1 MFDATPPA
9 MFEPS
14 QPRPIRLVRI
24 LRMLTGALSMVAL
37 VAAGVSWVA
46 LSRPFDPPQLRAMTS
61 ASKAAPIPTYPGAI
75 TVLTYHAVSDR
86 DHSSSTLTRQ
96 VFADHM
102 ALLVAAGY
110 HTVRL
115 TDVQAMM
122 AHESVQLPPRPL
134 LLTFDDGAITDWTV
148 VDPVLR
154 KYGFTATAFLTTGR
168 IVEPGRPSFYLSTRQ
183 VQAMRESGRWEF
195 GAHTHALHDQANVL
209 GDIAPAM
216 TNRILIAA
224 DEPETMDQWR
234 ARVRADLE
242 QSQRFFQTEL
252 GAPATAFAYPYGES
266 GDEPHGGSN
275 TTEIADDLPILLEE
289 AGFTVAFVGENVP
302 TGHVDA
308 ITASSPRWLLPRI
321 GVRATTSVDDLRRM
335 IIRSVPIAP
344 PSDLTT
350 LPWIGDLASCVTA
363 PGASVSLAV
372 AAGGYGNCGLG
383 DVNTSQWRD
392 YRLTT
397 RLVGVDRRTTAIV
410 SVRDG
415 AGAGH
420 HGRVEVVV
428 GESTMTVRQ
437 QIGDGP
443 REVLGAVP
451 ITAAPAG
458 SDLLIEV
465 RGDLVTVQ
473 FADTPPITVPFD
485 PRLHEGGVLFSA
497 ASEPGRAVTF
507 AAPTLSPITT

>member
-1 MFDATPPA
+1 MFDTTPT
-9 MFEPS
+9 
-14 QPRPIRLVRI
+14 QPIRLVRI
-24 LRMLTGALSMVAL
+24 LRMGTGALSMAAL
-37 VAAGVSWVA
+37 AAAAVSWVT
-46 LSRPFDPPQLRAMTS
+46 LSRPFDPPQLRALTS
-61 ASKAAPIPTYPGAI
+61 ASQVAALPTYPGAV
-75 TVLTYHAVSDR
+75 TVLTYHAVSDT
-86 DHSSSTLTRQ
+86 DHSASTLTRR
-96 VFADHM
+96 VFAEHM
-102 ALLVAAGY
+102 ALLSAAGY
-110 HTVRL
+110 HTVRMA
-115 TDVQAMM
+115 DVQAMM
-122 AHESVQLPPRPL
+122 AGKPVELPPRPL
-134 LLTFDDGAITDWTV
+134 LLTFDDGSLTDWTV

-154 KYGFTATAFLTTGR
+154 RYGYTATAFLTTSR
-168 IVEPGRPSFYLSTRQ
+168 VVEPGRPSFYLSTRHLQ
-183 VQAMRESGRWEF
+183 DMRESGRWEF
-195 GAHTHALHDQANVL
+195 GAHTHALHEQVEVP
-209 GDIAPAM
+209 GDIASAF
-216 TNRILIAA
+216 TNRILIKP
-224 DEPETMDQWR
+224 DEPESLDDWR
-234 ARVRADLE
+234 ARVRADLVAN
-242 QSQRFFQTEL
+242 QRFFQTEF

-275 TTEIADDLPILLEE
+275 TTEIIDALPILLEE

-321 GVRATTSVDDLRRM
+321 GVRATTSVADLRRM
-335 IIRSVPIAP
+335 IVRSVPVAP
-344 PSDLTT
+344 PSDLAT
-350 LPWIGDLASCVTA
+350 LAWIGDLASCVTTA
-363 PGASVSLAV
+363 AASSPSAVSSITLAV
-372 AAGGYGNCGLG
+372 GAGGYGNCGLG

-443 REVLGAVP
+443 RAVLGAASISASP
-451 ITAAPAG
+451 TGDELI
-458 SDLLIEV
+458 IEV

-473 FADTPPITVPFD
+473 FAGAPPLTVPFD
-485 PRLHEGGVLFSA
+485 PRLHEGGVLLSA

-507 AAPTLSPITT
+507 AAPTLTPLTT